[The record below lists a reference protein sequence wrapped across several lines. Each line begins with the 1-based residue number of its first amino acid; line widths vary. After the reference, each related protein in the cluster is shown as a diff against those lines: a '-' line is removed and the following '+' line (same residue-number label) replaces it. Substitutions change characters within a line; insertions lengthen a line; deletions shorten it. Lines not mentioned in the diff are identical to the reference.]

1 MADAKEKPHAALRG
15 CLETLARCQMIIR
28 KSPRGLFSGEDG
40 FDHALGPHFRH
51 CLEHVTCF
59 LNGIEKRVIEYDGRA
74 REEVLERD
82 SDAFLEA
89 LDKARLGIEALDP
102 HTLNAEVTIVQTPS
116 LDSPPIRL
124 QSTIERELVF
134 LSSHTIH
141 HIALIKHICE
151 GSGVD
156 LPEGT
161 GLAFSSAVYQQSI
174 AG

>member
-15 CLETLARCQMIIR
+15 CLETLGRCEMIVR
-28 KSPRGLFSGEDG
+28 KSPRGLFAGGDG
-40 FDHALGPHFRH
+40 FDHPVGPHFRH

-59 LNGIEKRVIEYDGRA
+59 LDGVENRVIEYDGRA

-82 SDAFLEA
+82 PDAFLKA
-89 LDKARLGIEALDP
+89 LDEARQGIEAIDLDI
-102 HTLNAEVTIVQTPS
+102 LNEEVTIVQTPS
-116 LDSPPIRL
+116 LDSPPVRL

-141 HIALIKHICE
+141 HIALIKHICK

-156 LPEGT
+156 LPDGT
-161 GLAFSSAVYQQSI
+161 GLAFSSAVYQRSI